1 MGTGDSA
8 RLAAAQRADAG
19 GAGESDDLAT
29 AIARQIRAGGEYQVT
44 YLPNDPQRLV
54 DLRWAALAAG
64 RMLSRRVDVTVSR
77 ATAMPGHTPITV
89 RMTCAVE
96 GRPTIPRQRRRES

>member
-1 MGTGDSA
+1 M
-8 RLAAAQRADAG
+8 AAAQRVDAEAAG
-19 GAGESDDLAT
+19 GSDDLAT
-29 AIARQIRAGGEYQVT
+29 AIARQIRTAGEYQVT

-89 RMTCAVE
+89 RMTCSIE
-96 GRPTIPRQRRRES
+96 GRPAIPRQRGRES